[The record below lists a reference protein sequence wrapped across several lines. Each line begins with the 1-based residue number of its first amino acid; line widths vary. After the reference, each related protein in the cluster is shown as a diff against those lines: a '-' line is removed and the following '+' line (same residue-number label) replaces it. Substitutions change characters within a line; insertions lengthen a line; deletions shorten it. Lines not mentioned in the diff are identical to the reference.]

1 MIVGKLW
8 DASTAAQQKKA
19 EVILWKMVKNIAVNT
34 KPDITVKTIKLL
46 ALLALETTLQTK
58 PKLRQ
63 IMKKL
68 KKLKKI
74 CKIQE
79 KPKTLI

>member
-34 KPDITVKTIKLL
+34 TRYHGQNNQ
-46 ALLALETTLQTK
+46 TLS
-58 PKLRQ
+58 
-63 IMKKL
+63 
-68 KKLKKI
+68 
-74 CKIQE
+74 
-79 KPKTLI
+79 LISFGNYFYKQNRNLDK